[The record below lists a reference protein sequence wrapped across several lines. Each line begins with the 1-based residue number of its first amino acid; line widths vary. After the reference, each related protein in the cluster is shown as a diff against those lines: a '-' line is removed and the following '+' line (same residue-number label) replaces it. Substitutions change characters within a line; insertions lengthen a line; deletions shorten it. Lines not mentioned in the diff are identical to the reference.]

1 MFESLSLPIELNKEI
16 EKSAEILEVPS
27 DIQLVSTG
35 QKMNFIPFVKS
46 GIVRVYIENNDVD
59 KEQLLYY
66 LGSGKTCLMSIV
78 ASYGNKHSLVS
89 AKTEESCEIVKIPN
103 KNIRDWQKKYPKWND
118 FILDLFVNQYQ
129 SLLDT
134 IDELSFKKIDE
145 RLLSYLNKNKN
156 GKGLVDIKKSHLNIA
171 NDLATSREVI
181 TRTLKKLVAE
191 KKINK
196 LGISTY
202 SII

>member
-1 MFESLSLPIELNKEI
+1 MFESLSLPIELNEEI

-78 ASYGNKHSLVS
+78 ASYGNKRSLVS
-89 AKTEESCEIVKIPN
+89 AKTEESCEILKIPN

>member
-16 EKSAEILEVPS
+16 EKSAEILKVPS

>member
-1 MFESLSLPIELNKEI
+1 MFESLSLPKELIEEI
-16 EKSAEILEVPS
+16 EKSAEVMEVPA

-46 GIVRVYIENNDVD
+46 GMVRVYIENNDVD

-66 LGSGKTCLMSIV
+66 LGSGKTCLMSII
-78 ASYGNKHSLVS
+78 ASYGNKRSSVS
-89 AKTEESCEIVKIPN
+89 ARTEVACEIVKIPN

-118 FILDLFVNQYQ
+118 FILDLFVSQYQ
-129 SLLDT
+129 SLLNT
-134 IDELSFKKIDE
+134 VDELSFKKIDE
-145 RLLSYLNKNKN
+145 RLFSYLDKNKN
-156 GKGLVDIKKSHLNIA
+156 GQGLVDIKKSHLDMA
-171 NDLATSREVI
+171 KDLATSREVI
-181 TRTLKKLVAE
+181 TRTLKKLVVN

-196 LGISTY
+196 LGSSTY